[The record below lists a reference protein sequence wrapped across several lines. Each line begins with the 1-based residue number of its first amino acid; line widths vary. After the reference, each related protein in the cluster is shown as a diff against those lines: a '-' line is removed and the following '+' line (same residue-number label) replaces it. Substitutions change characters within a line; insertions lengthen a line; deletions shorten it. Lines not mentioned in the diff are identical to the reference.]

1 MSTIITGIFFIL
13 HGMVHLLY
21 FGHSQRRFELRPGMN
36 WPDNSWAFSRLLGE
50 ETTRLLA
57 SVSLAVVALGFIAA
71 GLGLLTNQDW
81 WRTIAAA
88 AALLSSVLFILFWD
102 GKLQALDEKG
112 AVALLIN
119 VVILVALLVLR

>member
-1 MSTIITGIFFIL
+1 
-13 HGMVHLLY
+13 MVHLLY

-57 SVSLAVVALGFIAA
+57 SMSLAVVALGFIAA